1 MTVWQAQS
9 ITVPSEKQVCQQRQ
23 LSGETHTISS
33 ESSHVLF
40 IPTNQKHF
48 FCVCSNEEAAKFW
61 RWNWNWLVALHCGVK
76 QESFLKPMSQRKKDK
91 QSMRNHDGN
100 LRFCK
105 CFPDSFILS
114 DCGDGG
120 MDFYNSIK
128 SALGAGCLRVSV
140 KPPTNQSEA
149 VSKQVWIHF
158 ENLYEFHY
166 KPSFLKVVGGR
177 KSGGQSLHPY
187 IHAPLQTHK

>member
-1 MTVWQAQS
+1 MYYSSPPIKS
-9 ITVPSEKQVCQQRQ
+9 I
-23 LSGETHTISS
+23 
-33 ESSHVLF
+33 
-40 IPTNQKHF
+40 F

-61 RWNWNWLVALHCGVK
+61 RWNWNWLVSLHCGVK
-76 QESFLKPMSQRKKDK
+76 QESFLKPMSQGKKDK

-114 DCGDGG
+114 DCGDGE

-128 SALGAGCLRVSV
+128 SALGAGCLRVGV
-140 KPPTNQSEA
+140 KPPTNQSPA

-158 ENLYEFHY
+158 ESLYEFKY
-166 KPSFLKVVGGR
+166 KPSFLKVVGAENLVG
-177 KSGGQSLHPY
+177 SLL
-187 IHAPLQTHK
+187 IHTFMPLYKTHK